1 MKSLHTLALITATTA
16 LTMTATHAA
25 WPEKPLRIVVP
36 FSAGGSTTDSVT
48 RAIAPRLAEALGQ
61 PVLAENRPGAG
72 GNLGSE
78 IVAKAAPD
86 GYTLLAAT
94 AGPQTISPSLY
105 PRLGYDTLRD
115 LAPVTLMAIVPSI
128 IVVHPSVPATNLK
141 ELISYARA
149 NPGKLNFASTG
160 TGGTPH
166 LCGELLKS
174 AGGINLVHVPYKGN
188 GPATV
193 DLLEGQ
199 VQLFCIGLMNSLP
212 QIRAGKLRAIG
223 AVAAKRS
230 ALMPDMPTLAEQGLT
245 GFEVASWQGIMVPAK
260 TPAPVIA
267 RLHAEIAKIVD
278 SPEMRKFLLTQG
290 AEPALMDPATF
301 GSYLRMEIPKWAGV
315 VKAAG
320 IKVEE

>member
-1 MKSLHTLALITATTA
+1 MTLRISALGLALFACSGA
-16 LTMTATHAA
+16 HAA
-25 WPEKPLRIVVP
+25 WPEKPLRIIVP
-36 FSAGGSTTDSVT
+36 FSPGGSTTDSIT
-48 RAIAPRLAEALGQ
+48 RAIAPKLADALGQ
-61 PVLAENRPGAG
+61 PVLADNRPGAG

-78 IVAKAAPD
+78 LVAKAAPD

-94 AGPQTISPSLY
+94 AGPQTIAPSLY

-115 LAPVTLMAIVPSI
+115 LAPVTLMAIVPSV
-128 IVVHPSVPATNLK
+128 IVVHPSIPANNLA
-141 ELISYARA
+141 ELITFAKA
-149 NPGKLNFASTG
+149 NPGKINYASTG

-174 AGGINLVHVPYKGN
+174 AGGINIVHVPYKGN
-188 GPATV
+188 GPATI

-230 ALMPDMPTLAEQGLT
+230 ALMPDMPTLAEQGLA
-245 GFEVASWQGIMVPAK
+245 GFEVSSWQGVMVPAR
-260 TPAPVIA
+260 TASPVIA
-267 RLHAEIAKIVD
+267 RLHAEIAKIID
-278 SPEMRKFLLTQG
+278 SPDMRKFLLTQG
-290 AEPALMDPATF
+290 AEPALMDPAAY
-301 GSYLRMEIPKWAGV
+301 GNYLRTEIAKWAGV

>member
-1 MKSLHTLALITATTA
+1 MTLRISALALA
-16 LTMTATHAA
+16 LFACSGAHAA
-25 WPEKPLRIVVP
+25 WPEKPLRIIVP
-36 FSAGGSTTDSVT
+36 FSPGGSTTDSIT
-48 RAIAPRLAEALGQ
+48 RAIAPKLADALGQ
-61 PVLAENRPGAG
+61 PVLADNRPGAG

-78 IVAKAAPD
+78 LVAKAAPD

-94 AGPQTISPSLY
+94 AGPQTIAPSLY

-115 LAPVTLMAIVPSI
+115 LAPVTLMAIVPSV
-128 IVVHPSVPATNLK
+128 IVVHPSIPANNLA
-141 ELISYARA
+141 ELITFAKA
-149 NPGKLNFASTG
+149 NPGKINYASTG

-174 AGGINLVHVPYKGN
+174 AGGINIVHVPYKGN
-188 GPATV
+188 GPATI

-230 ALMPDMPTLAEQGLT
+230 ALMPDMPTLAEQGLA
-245 GFEVASWQGIMVPAK
+245 GFEVSSWQGVMVPAR
-260 TPAPVIA
+260 TASPVIA
-267 RLHAEIAKIVD
+267 RLHAEIAKIID
-278 SPEMRKFLLTQG
+278 SPDMRKFLLTQG
-290 AEPALMDPATF
+290 AEPALMDPAAY
-301 GSYLRMEIPKWAGV
+301 GNYLRTEIAKWAGV

>member
-1 MKSLHTLALITATTA
+1 MTLRISALALA
-16 LTMTATHAA
+16 LFACTGTHAA
-25 WPEKPLRIVVP
+25 WPEKPLRVIVP
-36 FSAGGSTTDSVT
+36 FSPGGSTTDSIT
-48 RAIAPRLAEALGQ
+48 RAIAPKLADALGQ
-61 PVLAENRPGAG
+61 PVLADNRPGAG

-78 IVAKAAPD
+78 LVAKAAPD

-94 AGPQTISPSLY
+94 AGPQTIAPSLY

-115 LAPVTLMAIVPSI
+115 LAPVTLMAIVPSV
-128 IVVHPSVPATNLK
+128 IVVHPSIPANNLA
-141 ELISYARA
+141 ELITFAKA
-149 NPGKLNFASTG
+149 NPGKINYASTG

-174 AGGINLVHVPYKGN
+174 AGGINIVHVPYKGN
-188 GPATV
+188 GPATI

-230 ALMPDMPTLAEQGLT
+230 ALMPDMPTLAEQGLA
-245 GFEVASWQGIMVPAK
+245 GFEVSSWQGVMVPAR
-260 TPAPVIA
+260 TASPVIA
-267 RLHAEIAKIVD
+267 RLHAEIAKIID
-278 SPEMRKFLLTQG
+278 SPDMRKFLLTQG
-290 AEPALMDPATF
+290 AEPALMDPAAY
-301 GSYLRMEIPKWAGV
+301 GNYLRTEIAKWAGV

>member
-1 MKSLHTLALITATTA
+1 MKSLLAALALVLLASTGA
-16 LTMTATHAA
+16 HAA
-25 WPEKPLRIVVP
+25 WPEKPLRVIVP
-36 FSAGGSTTDSVT
+36 FSPGGSTTDSVT
-48 RAIAPRLAEALGQ
+48 RAIAPKLAEALGQ
-61 PVLAENRPGAG
+61 PVLADNRPGAG
-72 GNLGSE
+72 GNVGSE
-78 IVAKAAPD
+78 IVARAAPD

-94 AGPQTISPSLY
+94 AGPQTIAPSLY

-115 LAPVTLMAIVPSI
+115 LAPVTLMAIVPSV
-128 IVVHPSVPATNLK
+128 IVVHPSIPANNLS
-141 ELISYARA
+141 ELIAYAKA
-149 NPGKLNFASTG
+149 NPGKINYASTG

-174 AGGINLVHVPYKGN
+174 AGGINIVHVPYKGN
-188 GPATV
+188 GPATI

-230 ALMPDMPTLAEQGLT
+230 SLMPDMPTLAEQGLT
-245 GFEVASWQGIMVPAK
+245 GFEVASWQGVMAPAK
-260 TPAPVIA
+260 TPSPVIA
-267 RLHAEIAKIVD
+267 RLHAEIAKIID
-278 SPEMRKFLLTQG
+278 SPDMRKFLLTQG
-290 AEPALMDPATF
+290 AEPALMDPAAF
-301 GSYLRMEIPKWAGV
+301 GIYLRPEIDKWAGV

>member
-1 MKSLHTLALITATTA
+1 MKSLLAALALVLLASTGA
-16 LTMTATHAA
+16 HAA
-25 WPEKPLRIVVP
+25 WPEKPLRVIVP
-36 FSAGGSTTDSVT
+36 FSPGGSTTDSVT
-48 RAIAPRLAEALGQ
+48 RAIAPKLAEALGQ
-61 PVLAENRPGAG
+61 PVLADNRPGAG
-72 GNLGSE
+72 GNVGSE
-78 IVAKAAPD
+78 IVARAAPD

-94 AGPQTISPSLY
+94 AGPQTIAPSLY

-115 LAPVTLMAIVPSI
+115 LAPVTLMAIVPSV
-128 IVVHPSVPATNLK
+128 IVVHPSIPANNLS
-141 ELISYARA
+141 ELIAYAKA
-149 NPGKLNFASTG
+149 NPGKINYASTG

-174 AGGINLVHVPYKGN
+174 AGGINIVHVPYKGN
-188 GPATV
+188 GPATI

-230 ALMPDMPTLAEQGLT
+230 SLMPDMPTLAEQGLT
-245 GFEVASWQGIMVPAK
+245 GFEVASWQGVMAPAK
-260 TPAPVIA
+260 TPSPVIA
-267 RLHAEIAKIVD
+267 RLHAEIAKIID
-278 SPEMRKFLLTQG
+278 SPDMRKFLLTQG
-290 AEPALMDPATF
+290 AEPALMDPAAF
-301 GSYLRMEIPKWAGV
+301 GIYLRPEIAKWAGV